1 MAELTALPKSVVET
15 VLGRDLTEDEKV
27 FVTSLEDAGL
37 MDAPVAEPEPTE
49 AELIMAAPDCEHI
62 VVKPKEDNP
71 FGYARGHTY
80 RSKSLG
86 KEVALTYDWADR
98 VRDGEV
104 VGEDAVVEHVEV
116 RDVKIELPVKLEVP
130 VEVRR

>member
-49 AELIMAAPDCEHI
+49 RELIMAAPDCEHI

-86 KEVALTYDWADR
+86 KEVALTYDWAGSR
-98 VRDGEV
+98 SGRWRTWWTICWRTRQTWATLRPATSHG
-104 VGEDAVVEHVEV
+104 
-116 RDVKIELPVKLEVP
+116 
-130 VEVRR
+130 